1 MFELEVDQRKVYLRK
16 EDRLCSPN
24 YFLLMLRNREYL
36 LQLVL
41 EVLAALPHPST
52 FFSGKTY
59 SFANGNYGMDLVYSI
74 NDLLSVLMLVKIFIV
89 IRSIVS
95 LSAFATPRAL
105 RICHYSGIDHDF
117 FFIFKCLQKQHPL
130 RCTTVIFAL
139 SLLIFGYGFRV
150 TEGQLSKFNDIEANG
165 FESFSNC
172 YWCAFITMATIGYG
186 DYIPTTNIAQFQAV
200 ILAVIGVVL
209 NSQLIMALTDYLK
222 MKISE
227 VRSHTTLQR
236 LIEQDKLKE

>member
-1 MFELEVDQRKVYLRK
+1 MFELEVDQRKVYLRR
-16 EDRLCSPN
+16 EDRTGTPN
-24 YFLLMLRNREYL
+24 YFWLMLRNREYL
-36 LQLVL
+36 LQLLL
-41 EVLAALPHPST
+41 EVIAALPHPST
-52 FFSGKTY
+52 IFSGVTY
-59 SFANGNYGMDLVYSI
+59 SFANGNYGIDLVYSL
-74 NDLLSVLMLVKIFIV
+74 NDLLSVLMLIKIFIV

-95 LSAFATPRAL
+95 LSVFATPRAL

-117 FFIFKCLQKQHPL
+117 FFIFKCLQKQYSL
-130 RCTTVIFAL
+130 RCTTVIFTL

-150 TEGQLSKFNDIEANG
+150 TEGQLSRYNSLNANG
-165 FESFSNC
+165 FEEFSNC

-186 DYIPTTNIAQFQAV
+186 DYFPTTPIAQF
-200 ILAVIGVVL
+200 LAVLLAIIGVVL

-236 LIEQDKLKE
+236 LI